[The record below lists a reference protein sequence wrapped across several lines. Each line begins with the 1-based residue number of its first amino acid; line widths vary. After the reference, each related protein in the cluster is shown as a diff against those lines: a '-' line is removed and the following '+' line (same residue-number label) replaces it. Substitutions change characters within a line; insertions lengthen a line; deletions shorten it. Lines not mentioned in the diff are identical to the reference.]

1 MISVTFIIFQPE
13 LINSYGYPCENH
25 QVVTRDKYI
34 LTLHRIPVGKYERND
49 NSKDRKKKKRTPVF
63 LGHSV
68 VGSSAIWS
76 FAPNHS
82 LAYKLVD
89 EGNLF
94 MNNP

>member
-1 MISVTFIIFQPE
+1 MILLIFIIFQPE

-25 QVVTRDKYI
+25 QVVTKDEYL
-34 LTLHRIPVGKYERND
+34 LTLHRIPIEKHERYDDSENP
-49 NSKDRKKKKRTPVF
+49 REKKRTPVF

-89 EGNLF
+89 EGNYSI
-94 MNNP
+94 